1 MTERKTDLA
10 MEVRESFPRDN
21 VEIKGVVLEK
31 KRDEKSGAKIT
42 VVEIKDEKG
51 SKVMK
56 KPKGTY
62 ITIESEELL
71 HDEEDNENLLLC
83 ICKELERMVKG
94 LRKKRVLI
102 AGLGNRHVTSDSLGP
117 RMVEEIFVTRHYEN
131 EFGRDFMKK
140 HQYGNVSAIAPGVMG
155 QTGME
160 AGEVLKGVVEKTHPE
175 LVIVVDA
182 LAARSLSRVCTTVQL
197 TDTGISPGS
206 GMEMSGKRCQRKR
219 LACRLWRWGF
229 RR

>member
-51 SKVMK
+51 SKAMK

-102 AGLGNRHVTSDSLGP
+102 AGLGNRYVTSDSLGP

-140 HQYGNVSAIAPGVMG
+140 HQYGNVSAIAPELWGRPG
-155 QTGME
+155 W
-160 AGEVLKGVVEKTHPE
+160 KPE
-175 LVIVVDA
+175 
-182 LAARSLSRVCTTVQL
+182 
-197 TDTGISPGS
+197 
-206 GMEMSGKRCQRKR
+206 RC
-219 LACRLWRWGF
+219 
-229 RR
+229 

>member
-51 SKVMK
+51 SKAMK
-56 KPKGTY
+56 KPQGTY

-71 HDEEDNENLLLC
+71 HDDEDNENLLLC

-94 LRKKRVLI
+94 LRKK
-102 AGLGNRHVTSDSLGP
+102 TSFDRRSWKSSCDERFP
-117 RMVEEIFVTRHYEN
+117 WTAH
-131 EFGRDFMKK
+131 GRGGFC
-140 HQYGNVSAIAPGVMG
+140 YP
-155 QTGME
+155 
-160 AGEVLKGVVEKTHPE
+160 
-175 LVIVVDA
+175 A
-182 LAARSLSRVCTTVQL
+182 L
-197 TDTGISPGS
+197 
-206 GMEMSGKRCQRKR
+206 
-219 LACRLWRWGF
+219 
-229 RR
+229 